1 MDSRTIALG
10 VLAAALAGCTTAGT
24 PTATKATK
32 QAFND
37 DVAFL
42 QKHTNVVI
50 LMDKSGQG
58 RVAVLPKMQ
67 GRVMTSTAAGPNGYS
82 FGWINRE
89 FITAGKL
96 DPHMNAYGGEDRFWL
111 GPEGGQFSIFFD
123 KGVPFDMDHWHTPA
137 PVDTEAWDLVSKTG
151 QMAVLRKVMQ
161 VKNYSGTVFDL
172 RVERQVRVLDREA
185 ALTLLNATA
194 EPDVKMVAYE
204 SNNKVVNLGKEPWT
218 KETGLLSIWV
228 LGMFNPSPEI
238 TIVVPYV
245 AGLEDQLG
253 PVANDSYFGKVPADR
268 LVNKDGVLY
277 FSGDGKYRSK
287 IGLSPKRAKTVL
299 GSYDAVNGVLTVV
312 QYNKPEGVEDY
323 VNSMWQIQDQPFRGD
338 VVNSYND
345 GPTAPGGKPLGPF
358 YELETSSPAAAL
370 APGRSLLHTHR
381 TVHFVGSEAQL
392 DPIAQATLGVT
403 MAQIKS
409 ALR

>member
-24 PTATKATK
+24 PTATK

-42 QKHTNVVI
+42 QKHTNIVI

-89 FITAGKL
+89 FITAGKP
-96 DPHMNAYGGEDRFWL
+96 DPHMNAFGGEDRFWL
-111 GPEGGQFSIFFD
+111 GPEGGQFSIFFE

-137 PVDTEAWDLVSKTG
+137 PVDTEAWEIVSKTG
-151 QMAVLRKVMQ
+151 QVAVLRKVMQ

-172 RVERQVRVLDREA
+172 RVERVVRVLDRQA
-185 ALTLLNATA
+185 ALKLLGATA
-194 EPDVKMVAYE
+194 GPDVKMVAYE

-245 AGLEDQLG
+245 AGPEDQLG
-253 PVANDSYFGKVPADR
+253 PVANDSYFGKVPAER

-287 IGLSPKRAKTVL
+287 IGLSPKRAKNLL
-299 GSYDAVNGVLTVV
+299 GSYDAVNGVLTLV

-345 GPTAPGGKPLGPF
+345 GPTSPGGKPLGPF

-370 APGRSLLHTHR
+370 APGRSILHTHR
-381 TVHFVGSEAQL
+381 TVHFVGSEAQV
-392 DPIAQATLGVT
+392 DPIAKATLGVT
-403 MAQIKS
+403 IAQIKS
-409 ALR
+409 APR

>member
-24 PTATKATK
+24 PTATK

-42 QKHTNVVI
+42 QKHTNIVI

-89 FITAGKL
+89 FIAAGKP
-96 DPHMNAYGGEDRFWL
+96 DPHMNAFGGEDRFWL
-111 GPEGGQFSIFFD
+111 GPEGGQFSIFFE

-137 PVDTEAWDLVSKTG
+137 PVDTEAWEMVSKTG
-151 QMAVLRKVMQ
+151 QVAVLRKVMQ

-172 RVERQVRVLDREA
+172 RVERVVRVLDRQA
-185 ALTLLNATA
+185 ALKLLGATA
-194 EPDVKMVAYE
+194 GPDVKMVAYE

-245 AGLEDQLG
+245 AGPEDQLG
-253 PVANDSYFGKVPADR
+253 PVANDSYFGKVPAER

-287 IGLSPKRAKTVL
+287 IGLSPKRAKNLL
-299 GSYDAVNGVLTVV
+299 GSYDAVNGVLTLV

-345 GPTAPGGKPLGPF
+345 GPTSPGGKPLGPF

-370 APGRSLLHTHR
+370 APGRSILHTHR
-381 TVHFVGSEAQL
+381 TVHFVGSEAEL
-392 DPIAQATLGVT
+392 DPIAKATLGVT
-403 MAQIKS
+403 IAQIKS

>member
-10 VLAAALAGCTTAGT
+10 VLAAALAGCTTAGI
-24 PTATKATK
+24 PTATK

-89 FITAGKL
+89 FIAAGKL

-111 GPEGGQFSIFFD
+111 GPEGGQFSIFFE

-151 QMAVLRKVMQ
+151 QTAVLRKVMQ

-185 ALTLLNATA
+185 AFKLLSATA
-194 EPDVKMVAYE
+194 GPDVKMVAYE

-245 AGLEDQLG
+245 AGPEDQLG
-253 PVANDSYFGKVPADR
+253 PVANDSYFGKVSADR

-299 GSYDAVNGVLTVV
+299 GSYDAVNGVLTLV

-345 GPTAPGGKPLGPF
+345 GPTSPGGKPLGPF

-370 APGRSLLHTHR
+370 APGQSILHTHR
-381 TVHFVGSEAQL
+381 TVHFVGSVAQL
-392 DPIAQATLGVT
+392 DPIAKAALGVT
-403 MAQIKS
+403 IAQIKS

>member
-24 PTATKATK
+24 PTATK

-89 FITAGKL
+89 FIAAGKP

-151 QMAVLRKVMQ
+151 QAAVLRKVMQ

-172 RVERQVRVLDREA
+172 RVERVVRVLEREA
-185 ALTLLNATA
+185 ALKLLGATA
-194 EPDVKMVAYE
+194 GSDVKMVAYE

-245 AGLEDQLG
+245 AGPEDQLG
-253 PVANDSYFGKVPADR
+253 PVANDSYFGKVPAER

-287 IGLSPKRAKTVL
+287 IGLSPKRAKNVL
-299 GSYDAVNGVLTVV
+299 GSYDAVHGVLTLV
-312 QYNKPEGVEDY
+312 QYNKPKGVEDY

-370 APGRSLLHTHR
+370 APGQSILHTHR
-381 TVHFVGSEAQL
+381 TVHFVGNETQL
-392 DPIAQATLGVT
+392 DPIAKATLGVT
-403 MAQIKS
+403 IAQIKS

>member
-1 MDSRTIALG
+1 
-10 VLAAALAGCTTAGT
+10 
-24 PTATKATK
+24 
-32 QAFND
+32 
-37 DVAFL
+37 
-42 QKHTNVVI
+42 
-50 LMDKSGQG
+50 
-58 RVAVLPKMQ
+58 MQ

-82 FGWINRE
+82 FGWISRE
-89 FITAGKL
+89 FIATGQL

-123 KGVPFDMDHWHTPA
+123 KGAPFDMDHWHTPA
-137 PVDTEAWDLVSKTG
+137 PVDTEAWELVSKTG
-151 QMAVLRKVMQ
+151 QSAMLHKTMQ

-172 RVERQVRVLDREA
+172 RVERQIQVMDRET
-185 ALTLLNATA
+185 ALKLLGTTA
-194 EPDVKMVAYE
+194 GPDVKMIAYE
-204 SNNKVVNLGKEPWT
+204 SNNRVVNVGSEPWK

-245 AGLEDQLG
+245 AGPEEQLG

-299 GSYDAVNGVLTVV
+299 GSYDAVNGVLTLI

-370 APGRSLLHTHR
+370 ASGKSILHVHR
-381 TVHFVGSEAQL
+381 TVHFVGNEAQL
-392 DPIAQATLGVT
+392 DPIAKATLGVT
-403 MAQIKS
+403 IAQIKS
-409 ALR
+409 ALQ

>member
-10 VLAAALAGCTTAGT
+10 ILAAALAGCTTAGA
-24 PTATKATK
+24 PTATK

-89 FITAGKL
+89 FIAAGKP
-96 DPHMNAYGGEDRFWL
+96 DAHMNAFGGEDRFWL

-151 QMAVLRKVMQ
+151 QTAVLRKVMQ

-172 RVERQVRVLDREA
+172 RVERQVQVMDREA
-185 ALTLLNATA
+185 ALKSLGVTA
-194 EPDVKMVAYE
+194 GPDVKMVAYE

-245 AGLEDQLG
+245 AGPEDQLG

-287 IGLSPKRAKTVL
+287 IGLSPKRAKNLL
-299 GSYDAVNGVLTVV
+299 GSYDAVNGVLTLV
-312 QYNKPEGVEDY
+312 QYNKPEGVEGY

-345 GPTAPGGKPLGPF
+345 GPTSPGGKPLGPF

-370 APGRSLLHTHR
+370 APAQSILHTHR

-392 DPIAQATLGVT
+392 DPIAKATLGVT
-403 MAQIKS
+403 IAQIKS